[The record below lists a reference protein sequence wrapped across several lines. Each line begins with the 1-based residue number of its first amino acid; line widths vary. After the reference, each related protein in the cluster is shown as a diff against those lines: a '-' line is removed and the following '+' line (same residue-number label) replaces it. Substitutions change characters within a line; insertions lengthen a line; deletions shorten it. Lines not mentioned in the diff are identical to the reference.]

1 MNPKNFF
8 AELKRRNVYKV
19 AIAYA
24 VVAWLL
30 MQVASQIF
38 PFFEIPNWTVR
49 FVVLLLIIGFPVALI
64 LAWAFELTPQ
74 GLKRTEFADE
84 LPKKSPHSRAWIYV
98 VVIAGAI
105 SVSLF
110 FLGRYTS
117 SKQGAELPAKSIA
130 VLPFVNMSSD
140 RENEYFVDGLT
151 EEILNRIA
159 QINEL
164 KVPGRTSCF
173 AFKDKNADLRQVGLS
188 LGVAHILEGSVRKS
202 GDRLRITAELV
213 RTLDGYH
220 LWSQSFD
227 RKLDDVFAI
236 QEEIARSIAEALSVQ
251 LKVASV
257 GQAERPTQ
265 DMRAY
270 DNYLQ
275 ARTLITQRSPTNV
288 RSAIPLLEAAVQRDP
303 AFAKAW
309 AALAQAYAFA
319 SYYLPIDTTES
330 LQNAENA
337 ARKALALDASL
348 AAAHS
353 ALADVLRDRYHW
365 SEAEAEYR
373 RALEL
378 SPGEAETHHQYA
390 QMLLSVGHTDSALEH
405 AERACE
411 LDPLAWVPSAT
422 RALVHLCRG
431 EFAEGKD
438 WADRSAKI
446 RGHVGGFQIELALL
460 YALASKDVDLA
471 RRAIAQAGQVE
482 WSRPPETKVLEQTDE
497 ALAAFSDHSR
507 SPPDL
512 AKAPREVEG
521 SRSTGNLFLAAVAAF
536 VGQKEAALQALS
548 DVLPSRAALLH
559 APGLI
564 WSPVFKPLRNEPR
577 FLDLLRAIKLP
588 DYWRVAGWGDFC
600 RAKRGDDFECI
611 GQ

>member
-1 MNPKNFF
+1 MNLRNLFT
-8 AELKRRNVYKV
+8 ELKRRNVYKV

-30 MQVASQIF
+30 MQIATQVF
-38 PFFEIPNWTVR
+38 PFLEIPNWAIRLVIM
-49 FVVLLLIIGFPVALI
+49 LLALGFPVALI
-64 LAWAFELTPQ
+64 LAWAFELTPE
-74 GLKRTEFADE
+74 GIKRTEFADD
-84 LPKKSPHSRAWIYV
+84 LPTKAPRSRAWIYV

-110 FLGRYTS
+110 FLGRYTG
-117 SKQGAELPAKSIA
+117 SKRSEGAASATKSIA

-151 EEILNRIA
+151 EEILNRVA

-173 AFKDKNADLRQVGLS
+173 AFKDKNADLRQVGVS

-251 LKVASV
+251 LKVGGV

-270 DNYLQ
+270 DNYLE

-288 RSAIPLLEAAVQRDP
+288 RRALPLLEAAVQRDP

-309 AALAQAYAFA
+309 TALAQAHAFA
-319 SYYLPIDTTES
+319 PNYLPIDTTES

-378 SPGEAETHHQYA
+378 SPGDAETHLQYA
-390 QMLLSVGHTDSALEH
+390 QMLLNVGHTDSALEH
-405 AERACE
+405 AKRACE
-411 LDPLAWVPSAT
+411 LDPLAWVPAGT

-471 RRAIAQAGQVE
+471 RSAIAQAGQVE
-482 WSRPPETKVLEQTDE
+482 WSLAPDTKVLKLTDE

-512 AKAPREVEG
+512 AKAPGEVQG
-521 SRSTGNLFLAAVAAF
+521 FRSPQATCSSLLSQRSWGRKRLLFRHCPLACRRS
-536 VGQKEAALQALS
+536 L
-548 DVLPSRAALLH
+548 
-559 APGLI
+559 
-564 WSPVFKPLRNEPR
+564 
-577 FLDLLRAIKLP
+577 
-588 DYWRVAGWGDFC
+588 FC
-600 RAKRGDDFECI
+600 
-611 GQ
+611 

>member
-1 MNPKNFF
+1 MNPKHFL

-30 MQVASQIF
+30 MQIATQVF
-38 PFFEIPNWTVR
+38 PFFEIPNWGVR
-49 FVVLLLIIGFPVALI
+49 LMVLFIVIGFPIALVI
-64 LAWAFELTPQ
+64 AWAFELTPE

-84 LPKKSPHSRAWIYV
+84 LPKKSARSHAWIYV
-98 VVIAGAI
+98 VIVAGAI

-117 SKQGAELPAKSIA
+117 SKQSGNVELPAKSIA
-130 VLPFVNMSSD
+130 VLSFVNMSSD

-151 EEILNRIA
+151 EEILNRVA

-173 AFKDKNADLRQVGLS
+173 AFKDKNADLRQVGAS
-188 LGVAHILEGSVRKS
+188 LGVAHVLEGSVRKS
-202 GDRLRITAELV
+202 GERLRITAQLV
-213 RTLDGYH
+213 RTVDGYH

-236 QEEIARSIAEALSVQ
+236 QEEIARSIADALSVQ
-251 LKVASV
+251 LKVRSV

-270 DNYLQ
+270 DNYLE

-309 AALAQAYAFA
+309 AALAQAHDFA

-330 LQNAENA
+330 LHNAENA

-353 ALADVLRDRYHW
+353 ALADVLRDRYQW

-373 RALEL
+373 RTLEL

-422 RALVHLCRG
+422 RALVH
-431 EFAEGKD
+431 
-438 WADRSAKI
+438 
-446 RGHVGGFQIELALL
+446 
-460 YALASKDVDLA
+460 
-471 RRAIAQAGQVE
+471 
-482 WSRPPETKVLEQTDE
+482 
-497 ALAAFSDHSR
+497 
-507 SPPDL
+507 
-512 AKAPREVEG
+512 
-521 SRSTGNLFLAAVAAF
+521 
-536 VGQKEAALQALS
+536 
-548 DVLPSRAALLH
+548 
-559 APGLI
+559 
-564 WSPVFKPLRNEPR
+564 
-577 FLDLLRAIKLP
+577 
-588 DYWRVAGWGDFC
+588 
-600 RAKRGDDFECI
+600 
-611 GQ
+611 

>member
-1 MNPKNFF
+1 MRCCVAEERAVNPKNFF
-8 AELKRRNVYKV
+8 GELKRRNVYKV

-30 MQVASQIF
+30 MQIATQVF
-38 PFFEIPNWTVR
+38 PFLEIPNWAIRLVIM
-49 FVVLLLIIGFPVALI
+49 LIVIGFPVALI
-64 LAWAFELTPQ
+64 IAWAFELTPE
-74 GLKRTEFADE
+74 GLKRTEFAEE
-84 LPKKSPHSRAWIYV
+84 LPTKSARSHAWIYV

-105 SVSLF
+105 SASLF

-117 SKQGAELPAKSIA
+117 SKQSGNVELSAKSVA

-151 EEILNRIA
+151 EEILNRVA

-164 KVPGRTSCF
+164 KVPGRTTCF
-173 AFKDKNADLRQVGLS
+173 AFKDKNADLRQVGAS
-188 LGVAHILEGSVRKS
+188 LGVAHVLEGGVRKS
-202 GDRLRITAELV
+202 GERLRITAQLV

-251 LKVASV
+251 LKVGSV
-257 GQAERPTQ
+257 GEVERPTQ
-265 DMRAY
+265 DMGAY
-270 DNYLQ
+270 DNYLE

-288 RSAIPLLEAAVQRDP
+288 RRAIPLLEAAVQRDP

-309 AALAQAYAFA
+309 AALAQAYVFA
-319 SYYLPIDTTES
+319 SYYLPTDTTES

-353 ALADVLRDRYHW
+353 ALANVLGERYHW

-422 RALVHLCRG
+422 RALVHFCRG

-446 RGHVGGFQIELALL
+446 RGHVGGFQTEL
-460 YALASKDVDLA
+460 
-471 RRAIAQAGQVE
+471 
-482 WSRPPETKVLEQTDE
+482 T
-497 ALAAFSDHSR
+497 
-507 SPPDL
+507 
-512 AKAPREVEG
+512 
-521 SRSTGNLFLAAVAAF
+521 
-536 VGQKEAALQALS
+536 
-548 DVLPSRAALLH
+548 
-559 APGLI
+559 
-564 WSPVFKPLRNEPR
+564 
-577 FLDLLRAIKLP
+577 
-588 DYWRVAGWGDFC
+588 
-600 RAKRGDDFECI
+600 
-611 GQ
+611 

>member
-1 MNPKNFF
+1 MRCCVAEERALNPKNFF
-8 AELKRRNVYKV
+8 GELKRRNVYKV

-30 MQVASQIF
+30 MQLATQVF
-38 PFFEIPNWTVR
+38 PFLEIPNWAIRLVIM
-49 FVVLLLIIGFPVALI
+49 LIVIGFPIALVI
-64 LAWAFELTPQ
+64 AWAFELTPE

-84 LPKKSPHSRAWIYV
+84 LPKKSGRSSAWIYV
-98 VVIAGAI
+98 IIVAGAI
-105 SVSLF
+105 SVGLF

-117 SKQGAELPAKSIA
+117 SKQGAELPAESIA

-173 AFKDKNADLRQVGLS
+173 AFKDKNADLRQVGVS

-202 GDRLRITAELV
+202 GERLRITAQLV

-236 QEEIARSIAEALSVQ
+236 QEEIARSIGDALSVQ
-251 LKVASV
+251 LKVGGV

-270 DNYLQ
+270 DDYLK

-288 RSAIPLLEAAVQRDP
+288 RRAIPLLEAAVQRDP

-309 AALAQAYAFA
+309 AALAQARALAPYF
-319 SYYLPIDTTES
+319 LPIDTTES
-330 LQNAENA
+330 LQNAENT
-337 ARKALALDASL
+337 ARKALALAASL
-348 AAAHS
+348 ADAHS

-365 SEAEAEYR
+365 SEAEAEYG

-378 SPGEAETHHQYA
+378 SGGDAETHLQYA

-405 AERACE
+405 AKRACE

-446 RGHVGGFQIELALL
+446 RGHVGGFQTELTLL

-471 RRAIAQAGQVE
+471 RSAIAQAGQVE
-482 WSRPPETKVLEQTDE
+482 WSLPPDTKVLKLTDE
-497 ALAAFSDHSR
+497 ALAAFGDHSR
-507 SPPDL
+507 SSPDL
-512 AKAPREVEG
+512 AKAPGEVQG
-521 SRSTGNLFLAAVAAF
+521 FRSPQATCSSLLSQRSWGRKRLLFRHCPLACRRS
-536 VGQKEAALQALS
+536 L
-548 DVLPSRAALLH
+548 
-559 APGLI
+559 
-564 WSPVFKPLRNEPR
+564 
-577 FLDLLRAIKLP
+577 
-588 DYWRVAGWGDFC
+588 FC
-600 RAKRGDDFECI
+600 
-611 GQ
+611 

>member
-1 MNPKNFF
+1 MNLRNLFT
-8 AELKRRNVYKV
+8 ELKRRNVYKV

-30 MQVASQIF
+30 MQIATQVF
-38 PFFEIPNWTVR
+38 PFLEIPNWAIRLVIM
-49 FVVLLLIIGFPVALI
+49 LLALGFPVALI
-64 LAWAFELTPQ
+64 LAWAFELTPE
-74 GLKRTEFADE
+74 GIKRTEFADD
-84 LPKKSPHSRAWIYV
+84 LPTKAPRSRAWIYV

-105 SVSLF
+105 SVGLF
-110 FLGRYTS
+110 FLGRYTR
-117 SKQGAELPAKSIA
+117 SKQIEGTALPAKSIA

-151 EEILNRIA
+151 EEILNRVA

-173 AFKDKNADLRQVGLS
+173 AFKDKNADLRQVGAS
-188 LGVAHILEGSVRKS
+188 LGVAHVLEGSVRKS
-202 GDRLRITAELV
+202 GERLRITVQLV

-251 LKVASV
+251 LKVGSV

-270 DNYLQ
+270 DNYLE

-288 RSAIPLLEAAVQRDP
+288 RRAIPLLEAAVQRDP

-309 AALAQAYAFA
+309 AALAQARALAPYF
-319 SYYLPIDTTES
+319 LPIDTTES

-337 ARKALALDASL
+337 ARKALALAASL

-365 SEAEAEYR
+365 SEAEAEYG

-378 SPGEAETHHQYA
+378 SGGDAETHLQYA
-390 QMLLSVGHTDSALEH
+390 QMLLNVGHTDSALEH
-405 AERACE
+405 AKRACE
-411 LDPLAWVPSAT
+411 LDPLAWVPAGT

-431 EFAEGKD
+431 EFAEGKE

-471 RRAIAQAGQVE
+471 RSAIAQAGQVE
-482 WSRPPETKVLEQTDE
+482 WSLAPDTKVLKLTDE

-512 AKAPREVEG
+512 AKAPGEVQG
-521 SRSTGNLFLAAVAAF
+521 FRSPQATCSSLLSQRSWGRKRLLFRHCPLACRRSLF
-536 VGQKEAALQALS
+536 CLS
-548 DVLPSRAALLH
+548 S
-559 APGLI
+559 G
-564 WSPVFKPLRNEPR
+564 
-577 FLDLLRAIKLP
+577 
-588 DYWRVAGWGDFC
+588 
-600 RAKRGDDFECI
+600 
-611 GQ
+611 